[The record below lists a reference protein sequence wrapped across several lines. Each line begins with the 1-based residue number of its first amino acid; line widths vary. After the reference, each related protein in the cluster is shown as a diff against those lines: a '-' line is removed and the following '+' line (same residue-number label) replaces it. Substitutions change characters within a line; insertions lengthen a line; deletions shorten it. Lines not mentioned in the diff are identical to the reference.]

1 MNIINP
7 PTLNITQQSSVNR
20 NVAAV
25 KPVKADLV
33 KETTQP
39 TSVSDTISRSIA
51 SPISQQDF
59 IKSRQLQSNLV
70 YERPKS
76 KPITRLNDRPTTNT
90 DDLQV
95 QVNRLN
101 SSPSQTGFNA
111 KQDSFTLAGQ
121 ENSNISRNAN
131 FDRSA
136 TITLNARLP
145 SSIQSYQAT
154 AAILQR
160 QEVSQLV
167 GIDILA

>member
-25 KPVKADLV
+25 KADLV
-33 KETTQP
+33 RETTQP

-70 YERPKS
+70 YER
-76 KPITRLNDRPTTNT
+76 PITRLNDRPTTNT

-121 ENSNISRNAN
+121 EYSNISRNAN

-136 TITLNARLP
+136 TFTLNARLP